1 MEIEDYKAYMG
12 IVIAIISLMGYLLE
26 NTWLAVT
33 KGYIDNR
40 NMNLPFLFGYGLLVV
55 GMYALFGTPDEMMFF
70 RIPIKVPPAIGRL
83 LYFILAAVI
92 VSVCEIALGTAVER
106 ICGIEYW
113 NYTWI
118 PLHITKYTSVPT
130 SVGFSLL
137 ITVFMDK
144 YFMNILIKVAEF
156 PKKPSLHIGL
166 VLVLIMLN
174 DMLICYN
181 KMRKNH
187 CLNIKWKKNVRKKN
201 KHS

>member
-1 MEIEDYKAYMG
+1 
-12 IVIAIISLMGYLLE
+12 MGYLLE

-55 GMYALFGTPDEMMFF
+55 GMYYLFGTPDEMMFF
-70 RIPIKVPPAIGRL
+70 RIPLKVPPAVGRV

-92 VSVCEIALGTAVER
+92 VSVCEVALGTAMEK

-144 YFMNILIKVAEF
+144 YFMNILLKVAEF
-156 PKKPSLHIGL
+156 PEKPSFHIGL

-181 KMRKNH
+181 KMRRNH
-187 CLNIKWKKNVRKKN
+187 CLNIKWQKNVRKKN

>member
-1 MEIEDYKAYMG
+1 MEIYDYTAYLG

-26 NTWLAVT
+26 NAWLAVT

-70 RIPIKVPPAIGRL
+70 RIPLKLSPLAGKIA
-83 LYFILAAVI
+83 YFLCAAVI
-92 VSVCEIALGTAVER
+92 VSVCEIILGTAMEK

-130 SVGFSLL
+130 SIGFALV
-137 ITVFMDK
+137 ITIFMDK
-144 YFMNILIKVAEF
+144 CFMDILLKTATYPERSS
-156 PKKPSLHIGL
+156 SLLSI
-166 VLVLIMLN
+166 VLILIMLN

-187 CLNIKWKKNVRKKN
+187 SLNIKWQKNLRN
-201 KHS
+201 KHKYS

>member
-1 MEIEDYKAYMG
+1 MEIDDYRAYLG

-55 GMYALFGTPDEMMFF
+55 GMYYLFGTPDEMMFF
-70 RIPIKVPPAIGRL
+70 RIPLKVPPAVGRV

-92 VSVCEIALGTAVER
+92 VSVCEVALGTAMEK

-144 YFMNILIKVAEF
+144 YFMNILLKVAEF
-156 PKKPSLHIGL
+156 PEKPSFHIGL

-181 KMRKNH
+181 KMRRNH
-187 CLNIKWKKNVRKKN
+187 CLNIKWQKNVRKKN

>member
-1 MEIEDYKAYMG
+1 MEIDDYRAYLG

-55 GMYALFGTPDEMMFF
+55 GMYYLFGTPDEMMFF
-70 RIPIKVPPAIGRL
+70 RIPLKVPPAVGRI

-92 VSVCEIALGTAVER
+92 VSVCEVALGTAMEK

-144 YFMNILIKVAEF
+144 YFMNILLKVAEF
-156 PKKPSLHIGL
+156 PEKPSFHIGL

-181 KMRKNH
+181 KMRRNH
-187 CLNIKWKKNVRKKN
+187 CLNIKWQKNVRKKN

>member
-1 MEIEDYKAYMG
+1 MEIYDYKAYLG

-26 NTWLAVT
+26 NAWLAVT

-70 RIPIKVPPAIGRL
+70 RIPLNLSPLAGKIA
-83 LYFILAAVI
+83 YFLCAAVI
-92 VSVCEIALGTAVER
+92 VSVCEIILGTAMEK

-130 SVGFSLL
+130 SIGFAL
-137 ITVFMDK
+137 IITIFMDK
-144 YFMNILIKVAEF
+144 CFMDILLKTATYPERSS
-156 PKKPSLHIGL
+156 SLLSI

-187 CLNIKWKKNVRKKN
+187 SLNIKWQKNLRN
-201 KHS
+201 KQKYS

>member
-1 MEIEDYKAYMG
+1 MEIDDYRAYLG

-55 GMYALFGTPDEMMFF
+55 GMYYLFGTPDEMMFF
-70 RIPIKVPPAIGRL
+70 RIPLKVPPAVGRV

-92 VSVCEIALGTAVER
+92 VSVCEVALGTAMEK

-144 YFMNILIKVAEF
+144 YFMNILLRVAEF
-156 PKKPSLHIGL
+156 PEKPSFHIGL

-181 KMRKNH
+181 KMRRNH
-187 CLNIKWKKNVRKKN
+187 CLNIKWQKNVRKKN

>member
-1 MEIEDYKAYMG
+1 MEIDDYRAYIG

-55 GMYALFGTPDEMMFF
+55 GMYYLFGTPDEMMFF
-70 RIPIKVPPAIGRL
+70 RIPLKVPPAVGRV

-92 VSVCEIALGTAVER
+92 VSVCEVALGTAMEK

-113 NYTWI
+113 NYSWI

-144 YFMNILIKVAEF
+144 YFMNILLKVAEF
-156 PKKPSLHIGL
+156 PEKPSFNIGL

-181 KMRKNH
+181 KMRRNH
-187 CLNIKWKKNVRKKN
+187 SLNVKWHKNVRKKN
-201 KHS
+201 KRS